1 MKNHDKFIQELEMA
15 LLWGNGCDR
24 ETLSKKTGIGIRTIQ
39 KCIND
44 YIQSANGTVSYNKKL
59 KAYIA
64 NETFEPTL
72 INDDPESYLQY
83 CLGEQLQQ
91 SLLQKGKVMTSHKF
105 PIEDIQSLTTSNVD
119 DLIMGTLVQS
129 INTQSQICGTYVA
142 KKGTRTDIILSPHSI
157 ALARNRYHVRAYH
170 HKFGRYSDFAVGRF
184 ESIRIYSQPQTGVS
198 ADNDAEWQ
206 TFDNL
211 VFELNPKLTYEEI
224 ESFRMEWNLPSQSNQ
239 KIIRTRRALAKYVRQ
254 EMEKTAIGTA
264 HQTWIYKEDK

>member
-1 MKNHDKFIQELEMA
+1 MKDNDKFIQEFEMA
-15 LLWGNGCDR
+15 LLWESGSDR

-39 KCIND
+39 KFIND
-44 YIQSANGTVSYNKKL
+44 YIQSANDTVSYSKKL

-64 NETFEPTL
+64 NEAFIPRL

-83 CLGEQLQQ
+83 CLGERLQQ
-91 SLLQKGKVMTSHKF
+91 SLLQKEQSMTSPRF

-119 DLIMGTLVQS
+119 DRIMDTLVQA

-142 KKGTRTDIILSPHSI
+142 KKGTRSDIILSPHSI
-157 ALARNRYHVRAYH
+157 ALARNRYHARAYY
-170 HKFGRYSDFAVGRF
+170 HKYDRYSDFVVGRF
-184 ESIRIYSQPQTGVS
+184 ESIRIYSLPQQGVN
-198 ADNDAEWQ
+198 ADNDTEWQ
-206 TFDNL
+206 TFDDL
-211 VFELNPKLTYEEI
+211 VFELNPELTHEEI
-224 ESFRMEWNLPSQSNQ
+224 DSFRMEWNLPAQSNQ